1 MEPETI
7 TTEMNVANIGVF
19 WNMDD
24 NPIPDGLDPTTV
36 KEYIKGAFEDMGYL
50 GRLIKVRGY
59 CEDRSELVSYCDA
72 AGIFLQNRVSKVGYT
87 EVDHMLVDILTWG
100 LYNQAPSNLMIITK
114 NVSEETELFGVLEDL
129 KLLNYNILVSSLGEV
144 ATADLVCLSTH
155 LFGGGKPVDQSIS
168 SHGVSNKLAHVANT
182 GVFWNLDD
190 CEIPDDID
198 IYQNVKSAL
207 ANQGCH
213 GQMSIWAYCE
223 EDKEPLPGITLVSAG
238 EFPLARSFGI
248 KKEAI
253 DYICLLFH
261 LCMYMCPLYV
271 VLGDE
276 TARFKK
282 MLRDILFWALQNPVP
297 CPITTVPSLM
307 VISNMSRN
315 IKFAYV
321 LQLFASR

>member
-1 MEPETI
+1 M
-7 TTEMNVANIGVF
+7 
-19 WNMDD
+19 
-24 NPIPDGLDPTTV
+24 
-36 KEYIKGAFEDMGYL
+36 
-50 GRLIKVRGY
+50 
-59 CEDRSELVSYCDA
+59 
-72 AGIFLQNRVSKVGYT
+72 
-87 EVDHMLVDILTWG
+87 
-100 LYNQAPSNLMIITK
+100 
-114 NVSEETELFGVLEDL
+114 
-129 KLLNYNILVSSLGEV
+129 
-144 ATADLVCLSTH
+144 
-155 LFGGGKPVDQSIS
+155 
-168 SHGVSNKLAHVANT
+168 ANT

-213 GQMSIWAYCE
+213 GQVTIWAYCE
-223 EDKEPLPGITLVSAG
+223 EDKEPVPGITLVSAG

-271 VLGDE
+271 VSGDE

-321 LQLFASR
+321 LQLLASRGYNVLLTVPDEKEYICSVWLYPFLIQSLENFPICKKSDKSLHGKI